1 MTVTRMLQLSEEEVR
16 LLVRTAHALMQ
27 STDGDKWEAMGFLEC
42 AAAAGD
48 RESQLAM
55 GLLLARMDVG
65 GHRIDCIEGIANYKE
80 AIRWL
85 SLAGEQG
92 LGEAWYAI
100 SRIYQKSEFSQR
112 SLSQSHHYLCKAAS
126 VGYHVGQRELGMTV
140 WRRRKGDQTRD
151 VLAVFWLQ
159 KAAAQG
165 CSEAA
170 AQLEKLGSH
179 ASPSAWAIVAQR
191 QLAAHAFKVPVAM
204 KARIALAARFGMSI
218 PEALLIDLASADHGH
233 CLVVDIRA
241 AYARGRR
248 RLILIDNDEQ
258 RAEINRIA
266 RSLEGMDCGPSGP
279 EGRYRQRLYRLKK
292 LVPDWDEVKRA
303 AGHGADDF

>member
-1 MTVTRMLQLSEEEVR
+1 MARLLQLSAEEVS
-16 LLVRTAHALMQ
+16 LLARTAHALLK
-27 STDGDKWEAMGFLEC
+27 SADGDKQEAMGFLEC

-48 RESQLAM
+48 SDSQLAM
-55 GLLLARMDVG
+55 GLLLARMDVNG
-65 GHRIDCIEGIANYKE
+65 KRIDGIDGIANYKE

-85 SLAGEQG
+85 LLAGEQG

-112 SLSQSHHYLCKAAS
+112 SLAQSHHYLCKAAS
-126 VGYHVGQRELGMTV
+126 AGYHAGQRELGMMI

-151 VLAVFWLQ
+151 VLAVYWLQ

-165 CSEAA
+165 CGESAA
-170 AQLEKLGSH
+170 HMEKLASH
-179 ASPSAWAIVAQR
+179 ASPSPWAIAAQR
-191 QLAAHAFKVPVAM
+191 QLAAHAFKVPVIM
-204 KARIALAARFGMSI
+204 KARIALAARFGLSI
-218 PEALLIDLASADHGH
+218 PEALLIDLASADRGH

-248 RLILIDNDEQ
+248 RLILVNNDEQ

-292 LVPDWDEVKRA
+292 LLPDWSEVQRA
-303 AGHGADDF
+303 AGLGTEDS

>member
-1 MTVTRMLQLSEEEVR
+1 VARVLQLSAEEVR
-16 LLVRTAHALMQ
+16 LLARTAHALMK
-27 STDGDKWEAMGFLEC
+27 SGDGDKQEAMGFLEC

-48 RESQLAM
+48 RDSQLAM
-55 GLLLARMDVG
+55 GLLLARMDING
-65 GHRIDCIEGIANYKE
+65 ERIDCIEGIANYKE

-92 LGEAWYAI
+92 LGEAWYAV

-112 SLSQSHHYLCKAAS
+112 SLAQSHHYLCKAAS
-126 VGYHVGQRELGMTV
+126 AGYHVGQRELGMMI
-140 WRRRKGDQTRD
+140 WRRRKGDQTCD
-151 VLAVFWLQ
+151 VLAVYWLQ

-170 AQLEKLGSH
+170 AHLEKLASH
-179 ASPSAWAIVAQR
+179 AAPSPWAIAAQR
-191 QLAAHAFKVPVAM
+191 QLAAHAFKVPVVV
-204 KARIALAARFGMSI
+204 KARIALAARFGLSI
-218 PEALLIDLASADHGH
+218 PEALLIDLASADRGH

-248 RLILIDNDEQ
+248 RLILVDNDEQ

-266 RSLEGMDCGPSGP
+266 RSLEGMDCGPRGP

-292 LVPDWDEVKRA
+292 LLPDWSEVQRV
-303 AGHGADDF
+303 AGHGSDDS